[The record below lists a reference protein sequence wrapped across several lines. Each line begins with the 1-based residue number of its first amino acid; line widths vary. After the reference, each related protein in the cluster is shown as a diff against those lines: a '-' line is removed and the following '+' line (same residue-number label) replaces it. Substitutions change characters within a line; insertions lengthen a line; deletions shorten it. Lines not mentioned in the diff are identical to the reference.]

1 VLDFGV
7 IPPHALPPGAHYG
20 VVFTSFCINVPA
32 YLSYLLR
39 NVTSK
44 GGKVVRRELPTT
56 RGFGAALKAA
66 EESVGGRRVD
76 VFVNATG
83 LGARGLLGDHG
94 MFPTRGQTVLVRGE
108 ATAARTRVGS
118 GYIAYC
124 IPRPG
129 SGMTVLGGTKEV
141 GVW

>member
-7 IPPHALPPGAHYG
+7 IPQPALPPGAHYG

-32 YLSYLLR
+32 YLSYLLGD
-39 NVTSK
+39 VTGK
-44 GGKVVRRELPTT
+44 GGRVVRRELPATG
-56 RGFGAALKAA
+56 GFGAALQAA
-66 EESVGGRRVD
+66 EECVEGRRVD